1 MFAAE
6 LLVKNAV
13 NPLSLAQREINGYG
27 FFLRQNPTII
37 PFVINSWNNIHHTSK
52 RMSFPYC
59 VKIFIPLVDTALNT
73 KPKIPNGARLIIQ
86 RTA

>member
-27 FFLRQNPTII
+27 FFLNR
-37 PFVINSWNNIHHTSK
+37 
-52 RMSFPYC
+52 
-59 VKIFIPLVDTALNT
+59 
-73 KPKIPNGARLIIQ
+73 
-86 RTA
+86 

>member
-37 PFVINSWNNIHHTSK
+37 PFVMNS
-52 RMSFPYC
+52 
-59 VKIFIPLVDTALNT
+59 
-73 KPKIPNGARLIIQ
+73 
-86 RTA
+86 